1 MIQILKIQGG
11 NRLNGTINC
20 PSAKNA
26 ILPII
31 AGAVMTDGDV
41 RIRGCSR
48 LTDTDA
54 MLKILRALGASA
66 EWEEDSVIINCS
78 GLKTDAIT
86 SDLTGKIRSSVFILG
101 PLVAKHKRAVMSYP
115 GGCEIGLRP
124 IDLHLYG
131 LRQLGVKISE
141 QNGFIVC
148 DGTLMRSGEVNFD
161 FPSVGATENVMMA
174 ASLLGGQTVI
184 RNAAREPEIVD
195 LAQFINAMGGSVAG
209 AGTDTIIVNGV
220 KKLHGCDYQPLS
232 DRIVGGTYLMACAVT
247 GGDITVQNLK
257 PETMRAVIEKLA
269 RCGCTVTHG
278 KNFVRVRSSGKIK
291 AIHKIETQPFPGF
304 PTDLQP
310 QIVAML
316 TKANGCSMMVE
327 NLFESRYKYTTQ
339 LNKMGARITVKDRVA
354 VIKGVKTLKGAPL
367 IAEDLRGGAAL
378 VVGALGAEGE
388 STISGVENIDRGYYH
403 IEKDFSALGAYINRI
418 IL

>member
-1 MIQILKIQGG
+1 MTQILKIQGG
-11 NRLNGTINC
+11 NRLNGTITC

-31 AGAVMTDGDV
+31 AGSVMTNDDV
-41 RIRGCSR
+41 RICNCKR
-48 LTDTDA
+48 LVDICA
-54 MLKILRALGASA
+54 MLKIVQSLGGVVT
-66 EWEEDSVIINCS
+66 WEDGDVIINCAN
-78 GLKTDAIT
+78 LKVDTIT
-86 SDLTGKIRSSVFILG
+86 SDFTGKIRSSVFILG
-101 PLVAKHKRAVMSYP
+101 PLVAKHKRAVISYP

-131 LRQLGVKISE
+131 LRQLGVKITE

-148 DGTLMRSGEVNFD
+148 DGTLMRNGEVNFD

-174 ASLLGGQTVI
+174 ASLLNGQSVI

-195 LAQFINAMGGSVAG
+195 LAQFINAMGGDVKG
-209 AGTDTIIVNGV
+209 AGSDTIVVNGV
-220 KKLHGCDYQPLS
+220 KQLHGCDYKPLS
-232 DRIVGGTYLMACAVT
+232 DRIVGGTYLMACAFT
-247 GGDITVQNLK
+247 GGDVTVQNIR
-257 PETMRAVIEKLA
+257 PDTMRAVIEKLA
-269 RCGCTVTHG
+269 RSGCTITHG
-278 KNFVRVRSSGKIK
+278 KNFVRLRSSGKIK

-310 QIVAML
+310 QMVAML
-316 TKANGCSMMVE
+316 TKASGCSMMVE
-327 NLFESRYKYTTQ
+327 NLFESRYKYTVQ

-354 VIKGVKTLKGAPL
+354 VIKGVKTLHGAPL

-378 VVGALGAEGE
+378 VVSALGAEGE
-388 STISGVENIDRGYYH
+388 SLVSGVENIDRGYYH
-403 IEKDFSALGAYINRI
+403 IEKDFSILGAYINRI